1 MLYCVLFHGTISDP
15 GAASPKE
22 SYAQNTVQVAIQS
35 LRFFNSFA
43 ALDLPAFQVSN
54 LGLCCK
60 PNKSEPLYIDMG
72 I

>member
-15 GAASPKE
+15 GTSSPKE

-43 ALDLPAFQVSN
+43 ALDLPAFQV
-54 LGLCCK
+54 
-60 PNKSEPLYIDMG
+60 PG
-72 I
+72 IG